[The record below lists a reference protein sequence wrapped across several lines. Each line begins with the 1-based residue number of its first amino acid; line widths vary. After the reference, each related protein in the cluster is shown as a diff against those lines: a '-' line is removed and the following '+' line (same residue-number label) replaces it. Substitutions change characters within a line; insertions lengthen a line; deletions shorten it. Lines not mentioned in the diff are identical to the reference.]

1 MLINP
6 APVYQLYVS
15 FLIAAIGYAVH
26 LVHDYMRENK
36 KQAPVSFLA
45 YARARWAKLCTTF
58 VLTFVM
64 TFILWDASE
73 LNYTGAIT
81 LGYSSES
88 LFRALLNRYGAQ
100 EVEDD
105 EDR

>member
-1 MLINP
+1 MLINT
-6 APVYQLYVS
+6 APVYQLYLS
-15 FLIAAIGYAVH
+15 FLIAAIGYGVH

-36 KQAPVSFLA
+36 RQDPVAFMA
-45 YARARWAKLCTTF
+45 YVRERWAKLLTTF

-73 LNYTGAIT
+73 LNYTGALT

-100 EVEDD
+100 EVKD
-105 EDR
+105 E